1 MSDISDR
8 LKKNSI
14 FRYIFIKGPMS
25 NFKEICRVGAA
36 LTHAQKRTDLQDVT
50 KITGDFSNNGKAPKK
65 FSNLMAV
72 TLQDRA
78 T

>member
-1 MSDISDR
+1 
-8 LKKNSI
+8 
-14 FRYIFIKGPMS
+14 MS

-65 FSNLMAV
+65 FSN
-72 TLQDRA
+72 
-78 T
+78 